1 VDYEADVKEVTE
13 DIWTD
18 DEPEPYNAPPVNIP
32 QKKKVTEYEEEL
44 DY

>member
-1 VDYEADVKEVTE
+1 VKDADYREVNDDVWSPEDEA
-13 DIWTD
+13 
-18 DEPEPYNAPPVNIP
+18 EPYQAPPVNIP

>member
-1 VDYEADVKEVTE
+1 MPIFREVTDDVWSE
-13 DIWTD
+13 D
-18 DEPEPYNAPPVNIP
+18 EPQPEPYEAPPVNIP